1 MFLSSDDI
9 TAYLRK
15 IVNTKIINDI
25 IPEVLS
31 YPLYNEK
38 DVDNITFTSFEYDGT
53 LKSYQDAIYKLTS
66 ENKIMISSSIQWISI
81 VLNYFCKEETFEAYD
96 ITNVKG
102 VLISKNELPFCYI
115 KNLNP
120 NDHSTRYLRIS
131 YESIR
136 SIISN
141 ITVYEDC
148 LKSVTEKQRRSYV
161 PGFDNVKSFLF
172 GITVG
177 VVGLYI
183 IVTKCDEGIQIFDS
197 K

>member
-9 TAYLRK
+9 TRYLRN
-15 IVNTKIINDI
+15 IVNTKTLDDI
-25 IPEVLS
+25 IPEILS
-31 YPLYNEK
+31 YPIYHEK

-66 ENKIMISSSIQWISI
+66 ENKIAISSSIQWISI
-81 VLNYFCKEETFEAYD
+81 ILNYFCVKETFDTYD

-115 KNLNP
+115 KNQNP
-120 NDHSTRYLRIS
+120 NDNSTRYMRIS

-136 SIISN
+136 SIITN
-141 ITVYEDC
+141 ITAYENC
-148 LKSVTEKQRRSYV
+148 LK
-161 PGFDNVKSFLF
+161 DVKSEQSKKIIPNFENLKGFLF
-172 GITVG
+172 GIAVG
-177 VVGLYI
+177 VTGMCIISIKYDGL
-183 IVTKCDEGIQIFDS
+183 CIFNN

>member
-1 MFLSSDDI
+1 MFLSSNDI
-9 TAYLRK
+9 TSYLRK
-15 IVNTKIINDI
+15 IVDTKVLDDI

-38 DVDNITFTSFEYDGT
+38 SVENITFASFEYDGT

-66 ENKIMISSSIQWISI
+66 ENKIAISSSIQWISI
-81 VLNYFCKEETFEAYD
+81 ILNYFCVKEIFDAYD
-96 ITNVKG
+96 ITNIKG

-115 KNLNP
+115 KNQNP
-120 NDHSTRYLRIS
+120 NDHATRYMRIS

-141 ITVYEDC
+141 ITVYDNC
-148 LKSVTEKQRRSYV
+148 LKEVTDKETKKYM

-172 GITVG
+172 GISVG
-177 VVGLYI
+177 VVGIFI
-183 IVTKCDEGIQIFDS
+183 ISARYDGVHIFDS